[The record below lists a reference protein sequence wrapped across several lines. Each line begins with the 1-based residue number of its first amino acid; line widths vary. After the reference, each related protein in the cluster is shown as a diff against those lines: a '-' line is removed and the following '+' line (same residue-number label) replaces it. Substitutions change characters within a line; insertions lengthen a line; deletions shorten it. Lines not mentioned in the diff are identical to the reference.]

1 MTIPEFMQL
10 YKPHSCIV
18 ATERAVEIINKRSL
32 LAVLKEYSHKA
43 GSAAEMRVSFLDN
56 LSLAP

>member
-18 ATERAVEIINKRSL
+18 ATERAVEIINKRPL
-32 LAVLKEYSHKA
+32 LAVLKQYAHKA
-43 GSAAEMRVSFLDN
+43 GSATEMRVFFLDD